1 MQASRKKV
9 SSFINR
15 DSNSPA
21 KVGIMRLARNIIY
34 RELKKET
41 TTGLKG
47 PSVATA
53 TTDFKRGSIAHL
65 NQAEVDLIDLNS
77 SMVADLMD
85 EYNKV
90 FDFLGFIVN
99 AGKGVEGHAPP
110 QLGPRTLLLGSASD
124 PRFEVPARYFP
135 RVLANDGDEEDD
147 DGDERHK
154 QADPT
159 PSPTAP
165 GALKKTGTYKP
176 PPL

>member
-1 MQASRKKV
+1 
-9 SSFINR
+9 
-15 DSNSPA
+15 
-21 KVGIMRLARNIIY
+21 LACNIIY

-47 PSVATA
+47 PPIAPA
-53 TTDFKRGSIAHL
+53 TTDFKRGSLAHL

-85 EYNKV
+85 KYNKV
-90 FDFLGFIVN
+90 FDSLGFIVN
-99 AGKGVEGHAPP
+99 AGKGVESHAPP
-110 QLGPRTLLLGSASD
+110 QLGPRTLLLRSASD
-124 PRFEVPARYFP
+124 PRFEVPTGHFL

-147 DGDERHK
+147 DDEERHK

-165 GALKKTGTYKP
+165 GAPKKTGTYKP
-176 PPL
+176 PPPPP